1 MLQLDLDGARK
12 AVEAQATLH
21 AEQLEQQ
28 GRNLAGQVTAGV
40 TQIEKLQ
47 VRGCQGAELS
57 HSRAVAGRSIRCQML
72 PPVRARPA
80 DPVITSVRTGGD
92 QSDGGGIGGRSDGGD
107 ERS

>member
-12 AVEAQATLH
+12 AVEAQANLH

-47 VRGCQGAELS
+47 VRGAEFLTRVQL
-57 HSRAVAGRSIRCQML
+57 RA
-72 PPVRARPA
+72 
-80 DPVITSVRTGGD
+80 D
-92 QSDGGGIGGRSDGGD
+92 RSDA
-107 ERS
+107 RYATACACQVC